1 MKGQRA
7 RGIWEGL
14 GNGAAPFVISAVLA
28 LLAHPEFATLAWR
41 LFGGR
46 TLETFPTDRL
56 LILAGSHAELVLLA
70 IIPASIVGIGLG
82 VLVTRPAG
90 AGLRPLTDT
99 LVAAWQAVPPVV
111 VVALAFPSLGFGA
124 APTVLALI
132 LYGVMPI
139 LRSTVA
145 ALESTPPDARAA
157 AGAIGLTPGQIFR
170 EVEWPTAFP
179 VVLEGVRIAL
189 VLAVA
194 TAAVGALAGATTLG
208 TPIVIGLQNQNELYV
223 LQGAAATAALA
234 FLAEGVL
241 ISTAPSRRC
250 EHGAR
255 DGTHR

>member
-1 MKGQRA
+1 MKRMRW
-7 RGIWEGL
+7 RGIYKNIS
-14 GNGAAPFVISAVLA
+14 NGGPPIAIGAVLA
-28 LLAHPEFATLAWR
+28 LLAHPQFAALVWR

-46 TLETFPTDRL
+46 PLEAFPTDRL
-56 LILAGSHAELVLLA
+56 LTLAGSHAELALLA
-70 IIPASIVGIGLG
+70 IIPASIAGIGLG
-82 VLVTRPAG
+82 VLVTRPSG

-99 LVAAWQAVPPVV
+99 LAAAWQAVPPVV
-111 VVALAFPSLGFGA
+111 VVALAFPSLGLGA

-157 AGAIGLTPGQIFR
+157 AQAMGLTPGQIFR
-170 EVEWPTAFP
+170 EVEWPLAFP
-179 VVLEGVRIAL
+179 VVLEGVRVAL

-194 TAAVGALAGATTLG
+194 TAAVGALAGAATLG

-234 FLAEGVL
+234 FFAEGAL
-241 ISTAPSRRC
+241 ISTAPRRC
-250 EHGAR
+250 
-255 DGTHR
+255 